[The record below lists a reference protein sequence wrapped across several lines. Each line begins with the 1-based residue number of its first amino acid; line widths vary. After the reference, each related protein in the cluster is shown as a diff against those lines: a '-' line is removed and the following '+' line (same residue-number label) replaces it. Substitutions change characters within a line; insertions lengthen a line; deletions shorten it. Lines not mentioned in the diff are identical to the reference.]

1 MNSQIS
7 LRRLPAILAAGL
19 CLSTLSTLAA
29 AAAEDGEVF
38 RLYAGP
44 APGSETLSAPEQFDG
59 QRVRN
64 VTVPTLTVF
73 RPPGSGVGGLV
84 VLIAPGGGFEHLSI
98 ANEGYEV
105 ARELVAHGI
114 TAIVLK
120 YRVSPRPGG
129 APPATAPPGGASAPS
144 SPPSRATRVDELN
157 SSAAARTAMLD
168 GANAMRFI
176 RAHARAWNLAGARI
190 GVLGFSAGAVVAM
203 QLALSTEP
211 EMRPDFAAAIYG
223 AMPGSASVPA
233 NAPPLFLAV
242 ATDDKVMGIAPSQ
255 AIAQAWLAAGRDV
268 ELHQF
273 QSGGHGFGMQHQHTT
288 SDHWIDEYLWWL
300 EARGLLT

>member
-1 MNSQIS
+1 MNFRNS
-7 LRRLPAILAAGL
+7 LLRLAAIVLAGL
-19 CLSTLSTLAA
+19 CVSGVAA
-29 AAAEDGEVF
+29 SGGEDGEVF

-44 APGSETLSAPEQFDG
+44 APGSETQSAEEQSDG

-64 VTVPTLTVF
+64 VTIPTLTVF
-73 RPPGSGVGGLV
+73 RPAGSAVGGV
-84 VLIAPGGGFEHLSI
+84 AVLIAPGGGFEHLSI

-105 ARELVAHGI
+105 ARQLVAHGI

-120 YRVSPRPGG
+120 YRVSSGRSGGRPGG
-129 APPATAPPGGASAPS
+129 SAAPS
-144 SPPSRATRVDELN
+144 DPGSPAKRIDELN

-176 RAHARAWNLAGARI
+176 RAHARAWNLADARI

-203 QLALSTEP
+203 HLALSTDP
-211 EMRPDFAAAIYG
+211 ESRPDFAAAIYG
-223 AMPGSASVPA
+223 AMPGDASVPA
-233 NAPPLFLAV
+233 AAPPLFLAV
-242 ATDDKVMGIAPSQ
+242 ASDDKVMGIAPSQ

-268 ELHQF
+268 ELHLF

-300 EARGLLT
+300 EARGLLGAVN

>member
-1 MNSQIS
+1 MNGKTAA
-7 LRRLPAILAAGL
+7 LRLPAIILAGLIIVAGL
-19 CLSTLSTLAA
+19 CHAGWAA
-29 AAAEDGEVF
+29 AAGEDGEVF

-44 APGSETLSAPEQFDG
+44 APGSVTQSAQEQSDG

-64 VTVPTLTVF
+64 VTIPTLAVF
-73 RPPGSGVGGLV
+73 RPPGAGAGGVA

-105 ARELVAHGI
+105 ARQLVAHGI

-120 YRVSPRPGG
+120 YRVSGRPGG
-129 APPATAPPGGASAPS
+129 TGAPS
-144 SPPSRATRVDELN
+144 DPASPASPAGRLEELN
-157 SSAAARTAMLD
+157 TSPAARTAMVD

-176 RAHARAWNLAGARI
+176 RAHARAWNLAGARV

-203 QLALSTEP
+203 HLALSTDSES
-211 EMRPDFAAAIYG
+211 RPDFAAAIYG
-223 AMPGSASVPA
+223 AMPADATVPA
-233 NAPPLFLAV
+233 DAPPLFLAV
-242 ATDDKVMGIAPSQ
+242 ARDDKVMGIAPSQ

-268 ELHQF
+268 ELHLF

-300 EARGLLT
+300 EARGLIGALT